1 MGKVMHVVI
10 GVAGLALWGVAA
22 YFLRAGLSISVAVA
36 LPDAPEG
43 FDGVANLQL
52 MHIQALDVHI
62 GLAAGLA
69 GTIMICTA
77 LIMWCIPSAD
87 R

>member
-1 MGKVMHVVI
+1 MGEIMHVIV
-10 GVAGLALWGVAA
+10 GLAGLALWGVAA
-22 YFLRAGLSISVAVA
+22 YFLRVGLSISVAVA
-36 LPDAPEG
+36 SPHAPPG

-77 LIMWCIPSAD
+77 LIMWRIPSAD
-87 R
+87 S